1 MKVSK
6 VFTKI
11 LSQKVLNFISI
22 YFFCYKNQDFTR
34 SAATMHSAL
43 NSEKKCNSRKFYSWP
58 QNSKMK
64 INIIFRDKNL
74 KRTVLQ
80 KKIGI
85 IDYSSNF
92 RVLCHATTKLKKGS
106 AGKITLTSFVL
117 FLTKSTVEYF
127 LMIQSTIIF
136 LLVGRTKKIKNM
148 KQSSNFS
155 CAAKTYLLIWH
166 S

>member
-43 NSEKKCNSRKFYSWP
+43 NSEKKCNSGKFYSWP
-58 QNSKMK
+58 QNNTIK
-64 INIIFRDKNL
+64 INTYHVLGKKSKKNGS
-74 KRTVLQ
+74 TE
-80 KKIGI
+80 KIGI
-85 IDYSSNF
+85 IHYSSNF

-155 CAAKTYLLIWH
+155 CAAKTYLLI
-166 S
+166 